1 MLPNITFAGPLRYRL
16 MASAMFSRS
25 VAEVCAARARRG
37 PLLPGWNFAVEL
49 ITTTLRSRLQEAF
62 RMEIDDARA
71 FLGSVVISTPELS
84 RVKRADHQEASFCG
98 TWFEPSNPQPDA
110 VLLYLH
116 GGGYA
121 FYPKAAY
128 ASYIAS
134 VALAANLR
142 TFALDYR
149 LAPEHKYPAQLQ
161 DALSAYKY
169 VSGTVSEAKRIVVAG
184 DSAGGN
190 LALTLLLQLREFGAP
205 QPALVL
211 PISPATEF
219 DVIRG
224 SMVENE
230 RYDWI
235 DIRILA
241 RFASWFCE
249 PCQMSDPLVSP
260 SRGSFKGL
268 APIYI
273 QAGRREVLFDGIRAF
288 ADQARS
294 KGADVTLEAWDD
306 MNHVFQC
313 FGSYAPQSIQALAR
327 ATEVI
332 RASLD
337 PSRKV

>member
-16 MASAMFSRS
+16 MASAMFTRS
-25 VAEVCAARARRG
+25 MTEVCTARSLRG

-49 ITTTLRSRLQEAF
+49 ITATLRHRLQQAF
-62 RMEIDDARA
+62 RMDIEDARA

-84 RVKRADHQEASFCG
+84 RVKCDDHLEAGFSG
-98 TWFEPSNPQPDA
+98 TWFTPSNPQRDA

-134 VALAANLR
+134 VALAANLP

-161 DALSAYKY
+161 DALAGYNY
-169 VSGTVSEAKRIVVAG
+169 VSGTVSGSARIVVAG

-190 LALTLLLQLREFGAP
+190 LTLALLLRLRELGAP
-205 QPALVL
+205 QPALAV

-230 RYDWI
+230 PYDWI
-235 DIRILA
+235 DVRMLA

-249 PCQMSDPLVSP
+249 PCEMSDALVSP
-260 SRGSFKGL
+260 SRGSFGGL

-273 QAGRREVLFDGIRAF
+273 QAGRREVLFDGIKAF

-294 KGADVTLEAWDD
+294 KGADVRLEAWDD

-327 ATEVI
+327 IAEVI
-332 RASLD
+332 STSL
-337 PSRKV
+337 KTATAV